1 MRSPV
6 TRPSLDYRATVPGLL
21 AHAVAEF
28 GHRECVVTPD
38 ERVSY
43 AEIDERSRRL
53 ARRMVA
59 WGVGKGTRVAT
70 QFPYGVEWLV
80 SWLAVSRTGAL
91 HLPFSTAYKP
101 AELRKSLR
109 HGDVALL
116 LAPSA
121 LFGADHGSFVAQAI
135 APLVAGDGR
144 QPPAPE
150 LPYLRDVWF
159 GVDGDD
165 DSSTDAVIDA
175 MAAEIAPAD
184 LAVAIFTSGTTSE
197 PKGVLHTHGALVR
210 KGAHLAALQEW
221 TVDDRIFCGMPFFWV
236 GGLAMTVVPAFHV
249 GATLLC
255 VDRTDPDRSLD
266 LVRREKA
273 TKLTGWPGVI
283 GPILAAATEDDAAV
297 PALGQHFAIV
307 GARHSSLGMTE
318 TLASYTY
325 ATPEE
330 QAIPLPEGRTGSM
343 GWLVDG
349 AEVKIVDPVTQEHLP
364 DGVEGVILVRGYFL
378 TAGIVKHER
387 SEVFTPDGFYNTG
400 DKGSLVGD
408 QLFLTGRVTEVIKT
422 SGNNVAPPEIEM
434 VLRSM
439 PEIKDA
445 HVLGVRDSERG
456 EIVAA
461 FVVPA
466 AGAVLD
472 VEVIRER
479 CREVLSNFKVP
490 RLVVVADEDDVP
502 WLATG
507 KPDRLHIKAML
518 AEAAARTP

>member
-1 MRSPV
+1 MGLGYALSDAAILTTDLDEAQRLVAEADELLRASGAPMGIAHTVEWRGIIAYDRGELADAAAFVAEAIEIFSSYGNVACCAHALDSAAVIVGRDGQLETATELLSAADEFRRRSGVSRKPWESRARYGIEDHIAPLSPV
-6 TRPSLDYRATVPGLL
+6 AHEAALTAGRRRQGYACGDTVPLW
-21 AHAVAEF
+21 
-28 GHRECVVTPD
+28 R
-38 ERVSY
+38 
-43 AEIDERSRRL
+43 
-53 ARRMVA
+53 
-59 WGVGKGTRVAT
+59 RVAR
-70 QFPYGVEWLV
+70 LV
-80 SWLAVSRTGAL
+80 ARGARL
-91 HLPFSTAYKP
+91 GAIHLPFSTAYKP

-116 LAPSA
+116 LAPNA
-121 LFGADHGSFVAQAI
+121 LFGADHRSFVAEAI
-135 APLVAGDGR
+135 APLVASDGR

-159 GVDGDD
+159 GVDGDGE
-165 DSSTDAVIDA
+165 SATDAVIDA
-175 MAAEIAPAD
+175 MAAEVAPAD

-266 LVRREKA
+266 LVRRETA

-325 ATPEE
+325 TTPAE

-343 GWLVDG
+343 GWLIDG
-349 AEVKIVDPVTQEHLP
+349 AEVKVVDPVTQEHLP

-378 TAGIVKHER
+378 TAGIVKRER

-400 DKGSLVGD
+400 DKGCLVGD
-408 QLFLTGRVTEVIKT
+408 QLFLTGRVTEV
-422 SGNNVAPPEIEM
+422 A
-434 VLRSM
+434 
-439 PEIKDA
+439 
-445 HVLGVRDSERG
+445 RD
-456 EIVAA
+456 
-461 FVVPA
+461 
-466 AGAVLD
+466 
-472 VEVIRER
+472 RE
-479 CREVLSNFKVP
+479 
-490 RLVVVADEDDVP
+490 
-502 WLATG
+502 
-507 KPDRLHIKAML
+507 
-518 AEAAARTP
+518 